1 MSTNDTENTIARMG
15 ANKKIQG
22 LAKDFFNEVSQF
34 NYSYNFKWLGR
45 PIIQFPQDII
55 ALQEIIWELKPD
67 LIVETGIAHG
77 GSIIFTASI
86 LDMIGNNGKVV
97 GIDIDIRKHNRKA
110 IEEHPMYKH
119 IRMLEGSSVDTHI
132 VEQVFDMAKDKNTIL
147 VILDSNH
154 THEHVLEELR
164 LYSPLVKKSSY
175 LVVLDT
181 VVENMPEDAFP
192 DRPWGVGNNPMT
204 AVDAFLK
211 ENNRFDIDAEI
222 HDKLL
227 ITVAPNG
234 YLKCIKD

>member
-1 MSTNDTENTIARMG
+1 MSTTDFEATVAEMG
-15 ANKKIQG
+15 ANEKIQT

-34 NYSYNFKWLGR
+34 NYSYHFKWMGR

-55 ALQEIIWELKPD
+55 ALQEIIWDIKPD

-77 GSIIFTASI
+77 GSIIFSASM
-86 LDMIGNNGKVV
+86 LDMIGNGGKVV
-97 GIDIDIRKHNRKA
+97 GIDIDIREHNRKA

-119 IRMLEGSSVDTHI
+119 ITMLEGSSIDNGI
-132 VEQVFDMAKDKNTIL
+132 VEQVFEMAKGKEKIL

-154 THEHVLEELR
+154 THEHVLEELK
-164 LYSPLVKKSSY
+164 LYSPLVTKDSY
-175 LVVLDT
+175 CIVLDT

-192 DRPWGVGNNPMT
+192 DRPWGIGNNPMT
-204 AVDAFLK
+204 AVEAFLK
-211 ENNRFDIDAEI
+211 ENQRFEIDTGI